1 MTEDHPLARY
11 LVPVR
16 RRWPILVGALV
27 LGLVVAWFTLPEP
40 PDPAQHQVVAD
51 PTVNYAASHLLVRE
65 RVTAETSNFDLVVL
79 LARQGEVQAAVED
92 SLGEEVAPG
101 AAAAVS
107 LEPNRDLGTLAVSA
121 VQPTAEQAVLLVD
134 TYARELTEYF
144 DRRAR
149 QSVDENLEQVRA
161 RLAVSIERVQRLEEE
176 VAALP
181 EGSLDRRLLASE
193 LDVLINQY
201 GELQAEA
208 QALESQSLSDRPTFR
223 TLQEPVPTP
232 TVAPSAPIFD
242 VPDAPVARFAMAAV
256 VALLLGLAVIFG
268 VDWMDTRLRTRSDTE
283 EAFGLPVLVELPRRL
298 RRVQRKDP
306 LPTATE
312 PSSAIAEGYRS
323 LRLSLT
329 LAPRWE
335 LDRNAPAQS
344 GAVGSAVP
352 VSGRGQP
359 RTILVS
365 SGRDGEGKSTV
376 TANLAISFAETG
388 QKVLVVDCDF
398 RRSTVGDVLQVREG
412 PGLRDWG
419 GANHRSL
426 SDLVLESA
434 FPNVSVIRSG
444 TPGIAPAWFPAESPR
459 LLEDAVELADVV
471 IMDTGP
477 LLVTNEAAAMI
488 PTVDAVLLVSFAG
501 RLSRSQATRSTEL
514 LTQLQATVAGVVLMG
529 SDNARK
535 YGYYYAPLREA
546 AAKGERLETW
556 SSGRGGKKR

>member
-11 LVPVR
+11 VIPIQ
-16 RRWPILVGALV
+16 RRWTVLVGALV
-27 LGLVVAWFTLPEP
+27 LGLVVAWFTLPET
-40 PDPAQHQVVAD
+40 PDPAQQQVVAD
-51 PTVNYAASHLLVRE
+51 PTINYSATHLLVRE

-79 LARQGEVQAAVED
+79 LARQGEVQAAVEE
-92 SLGEEVAPG
+92 SLGDEVAPG
-101 AAAAVS
+101 AVASVS
-107 LEPNRDLGTLAVSA
+107 LDPNKDLGTLGISA

-134 TYARELTEYF
+134 TYARVLTNYF
-144 DRRAR
+144 DGRAE
-149 QSVDENLEQVRA
+149 QSVDEQLEQIRS
-161 RLAVSIERVQRLEEE
+161 RLGSSLERVQRLQEE
-176 VAALP
+176 VAGLP
-181 EGSLDRRLLASE
+181 EDSLDRRLLQSE
-193 LDVLINQY
+193 LDVLIQQY
-201 GELQAEA
+201 GQLQAEA
-208 QALESQSLSDRPTFR
+208 QALESESLSDRPTFR

-232 TVAPSAPIFD
+232 TAAPSAPVFD
-242 VPDAPVARFAMAAV
+242 VPETPVARFAMAAV
-256 VALLLGLAVIFG
+256 VALLLGLAIIFG
-268 VDWMDTRLRTRSDTE
+268 VDWMDTRLRTRADTE

-298 RRVQRKDP
+298 RHVQRKDP

-335 LDRNAPAQS
+335 LDRNAPGAS

-359 RTILVS
+359 RSILVS

-388 QKVLVVDCDF
+388 QQVLVVDCDF
-398 RRSTVGDVLQVREG
+398 RRSTVGDVLQAREG

-419 GANHRSL
+419 GAHHRAL
-426 SDLVLESA
+426 SDLVLETA
-434 FPNVSVIRSG
+434 FPNVSIIRSG

-459 LLEDAVELADVV
+459 LLEEAVGLADVV

-556 SSGRGGKKR
+556 SSGRSKQR